1 MVFDNLMFSGQL
13 RKVIIKN
20 YIAQAQIGVYE
31 HEKNKVQKV
40 RFNVDLYV
48 RKAPGIPREFS
59 EVYNY
64 DLVPQAIEKTIARG
78 HFDLQ
83 ETLIGEIARELL
95 KDQEVAALRIRSEK
109 LEVYPNAES
118 AGIEEF
124 FVQDDSQRSKEC

>member
-48 RKAPGIPREFS
+48 RKAPGIPLEFS

-64 DLVPQAIEKTIARG
+64 DLVPQVIEKTIARG

-124 FVQDDSQRSKEC
+124 FVQDDSQRPKEC

>member
-1 MVFDNLMFSGQL
+1 MFSGQL

-48 RKAPGIPREFS
+48 RKAPGIPREFT

-78 HFDLQ
+78 LSIFRKRV
-83 ETLIGEIARELL
+83 GEIARELL
-95 KDQEVAALRIRSEK
+95 KDRMIAALRIRSEK